1 MNKHYTNKNW
11 GRAFAVSSIAVACM
25 FGLSACS
32 GAKPIEDIAVVE
44 AAATDSSAADIVR
57 IVYKGFAAGDMGMV
71 TSVMS
76 PDIIWNEAE
85 GNPYADLNP
94 YVGPDAILSGVFA
107 RIGGQWTG
115 FTAVP
120 SEFVTE
126 GNRVIVFG
134 RYKGTYNAT
143 GKTLDAPFVHSLTVI
158 NGKITDFQQYMDTEQ
173 QVAVML
179 K

>member
-1 MNKHYTNKNW
+1 MLGYTACSDMGQSEDVVTKETATETVENT
-11 GRAFAVSSIAVACM
+11 GADAVA
-25 FGLSACS
+25 
-32 GAKPIEDIAVVE
+32 
-44 AAATDSSAADIVR
+44 IVQT
-57 IVYKGFAAGDMGMV
+57 VYNGFAAGDMDMA

-94 YVGPDAILSGVFA
+94 YVGPNAVLSGVFT

-115 FTAVP
+115 FTATP

-158 NGKITDFQQYMDTEQ
+158 NGKITGFQQYMDTEQ
-173 QVAVML
+173 QVAVMT